1 MGKNKKD
8 LELYELEEVSD
19 WVFAMNM
26 LILFRK
32 LRPMRMMCILLEY
45 SISEGS
51 KDTQLRRSKHKEVH
65 FCHHIEGKSFIFIS
79 QNHDIAENLSSSV
92 IEYND
97 LILWDVIFTKS
108 WQMNYCFEGC
118 DRLNDNKWSL
128 WIDQFF
134 L

>member
-1 MGKNKKD
+1 
-8 LELYELEEVSD
+8 
-19 WVFAMNM
+19 MNM

-97 LILWDVIFTKS
+97 LIL
-108 WQMNYCFEGC
+108 
-118 DRLNDNKWSL
+118 
-128 WIDQFF
+128 
-134 L
+134 